1 MPQVARL
8 LVVEDDR
15 RVGSFIA
22 RGLRDEGFAVE
33 WVVTGTEAL
42 ARATPGAFDL
52 VVLDHMLPGHSGI
65 DVTRRLRAG
74 GHTMPILM
82 LTARDAPED
91 QRAAFEAGAN
101 ALIGKPFHFEE
112 LLRQIRSMLGV
123 LLGA

>member
-1 MPQVARL
+1 MPHVARL

-33 WVVTGTEAL
+33 WVVSGNEAL
-42 ARATPGAFDL
+42 ARATAGPFDL
-52 VVLDHMLPGHSGI
+52 VVLDNMLPGQSGI
-65 DVTRRLRAG
+65 EVARELRARG
-74 GHTMPILM
+74 QTMPILM

-112 LLRQIRSMLGV
+112 LLRQLRSMLGV